1 MGHAGGLDFTGLL
14 TGHPLRIEAT
24 GICVYIGWT
33 NTIARMYNVRTHY
46 RQGAG
51 PMSPN
56 AAQSTNKASRFN
68 IRATSDEKQLVEQAA
83 SSTHMTTSQFVM
95 QAALRSAE
103 AVLADRAR
111 FVLAPEQW
119 DLFVAELNRPARVI
133 PALLDAAAKPSPFND
148 R

>member
-1 MGHAGGLDFTGLL
+1 
-14 TGHPLRIEAT
+14 
-24 GICVYIGWT
+24 
-33 NTIARMYNVRTHY
+33 
-46 RQGAG
+46 
-51 PMSPN
+51 MSPN